1 VRVRESRLTEAAP
14 EIPAKGSTDSLA
26 VSALTFADRQAA
38 IAVAFEA
45 GMHYQ
50 AGLDVEDR
58 ARALLHSWATES
70 RNMATKYAAR
80 VGPAWSA
87 MIQECSQVD
96 D

>member
-1 VRVRESRLTEAAP
+1 MTGVE
-14 EIPAKGSTDSLA
+14 
-26 VSALTFADRQAA
+26 SALTFEDRQAA
-38 IAVAFEA
+38 IAASFEA

-58 ARALLHSWATES
+58 ARALLATWANES
-70 RNMATKYAAR
+70 RDMATHYAAK